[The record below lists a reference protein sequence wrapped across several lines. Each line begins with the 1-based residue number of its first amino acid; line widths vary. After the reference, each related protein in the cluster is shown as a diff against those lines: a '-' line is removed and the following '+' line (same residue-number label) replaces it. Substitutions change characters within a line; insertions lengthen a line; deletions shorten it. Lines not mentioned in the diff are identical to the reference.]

1 MVYKPT
7 IFLSFFFSLL
17 TVVDHEYDAV
27 VVGAGGVERVVEI
40 KLDADERA
48 AFKNSV
54 KAVEGLMEAA
64 KVIAPDLA

>member
-1 MVYKPT
+1 MAAQ
-7 IFLSFFFSLL
+7 LSGQYGISGIY
-17 TVVDHEYDAV
+17 VGVPV

>member
-1 MVYKPT
+1 MP
-7 IFLSFFFSLL
+7 
-17 TVVDHEYDAV
+17 V

-40 KLDADERA
+40 KLDAQERD